1 MIAKRVF
8 QICIRGCNFH
18 FRPYE
23 KKVLNSDGQQ
33 LNSEGQQFNSNGQQ
47 LNSEGQQ
54 LNSDGQQLNQY
65 QQNKQPH
72 LTSNTQKIP
81 HHMQTEIEYWIS
93 DGNTDI
99 NIKKPAWIHKYE
111 QQH

>member
-23 KKVLNSDGQQ
+23 KKVLNSD
-33 LNSEGQQFNSNGQQ
+33 GQQ

-81 HHMQTEIEYWIS
+81 HHMQTEIEYWMS

-99 NIKKPAWIHKYE
+99 NIKKPAWIHKYK

>member
-33 LNSEGQQFNSNGQQ
+33 LNSEGQQLNSDGQQ

-93 DGNTDI
+93 DENTDI
-99 NIKKPAWIHKYE
+99 NKH
-111 QQH
+111 